1 MRTQQ
6 KTGDTTE
13 KLVQQKLESLGFLVE
28 QGPDKKSVDL
38 VVAHPDRPNTWLN
51 IQVKGRGKTQTNERY
66 RWFQLRMTERQRLD
80 ACEMGLSLEDAW
92 RPKVDKCDFFIL
104 VSLKHNE
111 LWVFHKDE
119 VAELIEL
126 NKTRYGNW
134 TEWKKGIKVEMD
146 LDIEVN
152 GTPLTTIF
160 KKNKNNFDKI
170 ETALL
175 NSISS

>member
-6 KTGDTTE
+6 QTGNKTEG
-13 KLVQQKLESLGFLVE
+13 LVQSKLESLGFLVE
-28 QGPDKKSVDL
+28 PGPDKKSIDL
-38 VVAHPDRPNTWLN
+38 IVSHPDRPTTKLN
-51 IQVKGRGKTQTNERY
+51 IQVKGRGKIQTNERY
-66 RWFQLRMTERQRLD
+66 RWFQLRMTDNQRLD
-80 ACEMGLSLEDAW
+80 ACEIGLSLEDAW

-111 LWVFHKDE
+111 MWVFHKDE
-119 VAELIEL
+119 VVELIEM

-152 GTPLTTIF
+152 GTPLTTVF

-170 ETALL
+170 ESALL
-175 NSISS
+175 TLK